1 MIDEDILNIARKAWK
16 KKDYNAARDFYQQ
29 VAYGYNYFTEPE
41 KEAFTKKCRFL
52 PVKTLCIRRF

>member
-1 MIDEDILNIARKAWK
+1 ME

-41 KEAFTKKCRFL
+41 KEAFTKEVSIFA
-52 PVKTLCIRRF
+52 VKTLRIRRF